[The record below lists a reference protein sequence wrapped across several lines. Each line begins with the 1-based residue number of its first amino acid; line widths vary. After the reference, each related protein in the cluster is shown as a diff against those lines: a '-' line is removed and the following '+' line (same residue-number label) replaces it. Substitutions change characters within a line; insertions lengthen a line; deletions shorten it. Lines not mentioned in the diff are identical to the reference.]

1 MTKKKICD
9 EDALWIQETLNSGR
23 RHPNG
28 KRIYRTWLAA
38 AYGISTVTLTSIER
52 GRGAYK
58 HLAQQT
64 PTGRPRRLSRP
75 QSKVEIEIPA
85 FLRGGPQESCVNT
98 DEATLNRSPILRQ
111 MWTSMPMFA
120 RIVARH
126 VRRITINRR

>member
-1 MTKKKICD
+1 MAKQKICD
-9 EDALWIQETLNSGR
+9 EEALWIQETLSSR
-23 RHPNG
+23 KRHPN
-28 KRIYRTWLAA
+28 RRLISRVWLAA
-38 AYGISTVTLTSIER
+38 EYRVSAVTISNIER

-64 PTGRPRRLSRP
+64 PTGHPRRLSRP

-85 FLRGGPQESCVNT
+85 FLRGGPQESCVNI

-111 MWTSMPMFA
+111 MWTSMLMFA

-126 VRRITINRR
+126 VRRITIKQR